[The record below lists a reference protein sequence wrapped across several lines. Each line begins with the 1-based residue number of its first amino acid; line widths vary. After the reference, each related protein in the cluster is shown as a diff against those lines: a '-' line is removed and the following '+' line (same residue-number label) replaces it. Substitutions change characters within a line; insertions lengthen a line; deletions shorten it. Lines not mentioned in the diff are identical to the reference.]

1 MKTNYLLFASAIFI
15 VIACTSK
22 KTTVSSVNESVN
34 FEAQVTSIKTRF
46 ADVTVDE
53 LKTGHSV
60 YTGACTKCHGQKN
73 VVKYTEESLF
83 KILDNMSKKAKITD
97 SEKQALQRYCLAI
110 RATNTK

>member
-1 MKTNYLLFASAIFI
+1 MKFIYLFSACVIFLI
-15 VIACTSK
+15 IACTSK
-22 KTTVSSVNESVN
+22 KSTVSSVNESIN
-34 FEAQVTSIKTRF
+34 FEAQATSIKTRF
-46 ADVTVDE
+46 SDVTAEE

-97 SEKQALQRYCLAI
+97 AEKQALQRYCLAI